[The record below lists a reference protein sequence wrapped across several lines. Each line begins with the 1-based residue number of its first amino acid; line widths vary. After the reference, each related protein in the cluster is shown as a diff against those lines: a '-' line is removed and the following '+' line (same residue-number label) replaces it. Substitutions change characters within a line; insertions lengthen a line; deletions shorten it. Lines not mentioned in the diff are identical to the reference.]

1 MIYTDNAATTSVGKA
16 ALDAMLPVLAEN
28 IDMLSL
34 SGHKFHG
41 PKGIGA
47 LYCRN
52 GVPLSSFIEGG
63 AQERNKRGGSLPP
76 HVAFFDFSAAVWYN
90 IKRKRSY
97 GYDTERK
104 ERDAAIPRTER

>member
-1 MIYTDNAATTSVGKA
+1 MIYTDNVATTSVGKA

-52 GVPLSSFIEGG
+52 GVPPVKLYRRRRAG
-63 AQERNKRGGSLPP
+63 
-76 HVAFFDFSAAVWYN
+76 
-90 IKRKRSY
+90 
-97 GYDTERK
+97 TEQTR
-104 ERDAAIPRTER
+104 RQPAPSCCLL